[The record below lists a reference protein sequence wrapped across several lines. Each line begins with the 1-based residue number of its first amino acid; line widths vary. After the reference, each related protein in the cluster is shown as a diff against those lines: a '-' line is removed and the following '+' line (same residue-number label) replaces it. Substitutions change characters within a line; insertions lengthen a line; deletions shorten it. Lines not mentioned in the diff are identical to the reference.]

1 MAYQDDLELQNQSK
15 AGTGGVIAGSGG
27 AASPTPGAQPAGSG
41 FTNLQTYL
49 SANKGQGG
57 QLADSIV
64 SEGQKG
70 VDTAR
75 NAADKTAD
83 AWADGVVQDANSGAA
98 DTNADYSGPADAS
111 KAAGLNDLEK
121 NYQNVREGANNYA
134 GDYQSQ
140 KAGLMKAN
148 NYGVGFGALDT
159 FLGRQDGAS
168 KIADWQK
175 NVDTG
180 STAGA
185 LQKANTGIQG
195 AQTDLKFRQAQAI
208 ANQTGP
214 GGAPDYGSGQMMPA
228 QVIPQ
233 APAPTP
239 IATTGVS
246 SSWDGLKDLLSE
258 INGMPTPAPA
268 APKPAAK
275 PAPKPGSGGGGFNS
289 RQRRY

>member
-1 MAYQDDLELQNQSK
+1 MAYQDDLELQNQAK
-15 AGTGGVIAGSGG
+15 ASPGGILAGSGG
-27 AASPTPGAQPAGSG
+27 AASAQPAQPTGSG

-75 NAADKTAD
+75 DAADKTAD
-83 AWADGVVQDANSGAA
+83 TWADGVVQDANSGAA
-98 DTNADYSGPADAS
+98 DTNSTYGGPTDAS
-111 KAAGLNDLEK
+111 KVAGLNDLEK
-121 NYQNVREGANNYA
+121 NYQNVRDGANNYA

-185 LQKANTGIQG
+185 LQKANTGIKD
-195 AQTDLKFRQAQAI
+195 AQAGLAARQAEAIQASM
-208 ANQTGP
+208 NNPVYNTP
-214 GGAPDYGSGQMMPA
+214 T
-228 QVIPQ
+228 
-233 APAPTP
+233 TP
-239 IATTGVS
+239 IDFSPPNTAAAGSAPGTEGLS
-246 SSWDGLKDLLSE
+246 GLKDWLDGP
-258 INGMPTPAPA
+258 IPA
-268 APKPAAK
+268 APKPVAK
-275 PAPKPGSGGGGFNS
+275 PVARSGGSSSKQKHF
-289 RQRRY
+289 

>member
-1 MAYQDDLELQNQSK
+1 MAYQDDLELQNQQK
-15 AGTGGVIAGSGG
+15 AGAGGVIAGSGG

-57 QLADSIV
+57 QVADQII

-75 NAADKTAD
+75 NAADKTAG

-98 DTNADYSGPADAS
+98 DTNSPYGGPTDAS
-111 KAAGLNDLEK
+111 KVAGLNDLEK
-121 NYQNVREGANNYA
+121 NYQNVRDGANNYA
-134 GDYQSQ
+134 GDYQTQ

-159 FLGRQDGAS
+159 FLGRQDGAQ

-185 LQKANTGIQG
+185 VQKANEGIQG
-195 AQTDLKFRQAQAI
+195 AQTDLKVRQAQAVTD
-208 ANQTGP
+208 QTGP
-214 GGAPDYGSGQMMPA
+214 GGAPNYGSGQMMPA
-228 QVIPQ
+228 QVIPA

-239 IATTGVS
+239 ISSTGVS
-246 SSWDGLKDLLSE
+246 SPWDGLKGLLSE

-268 APKPAAK
+268 APKPVAK
-275 PAPKPGSGGGGFNS
+275 PSGGGGTTS
-289 RQRRY
+289 RQRRN